1 MSYKQNS
8 NLDKESSSEDDQER
22 REQNDPAPKS
32 YYYDDSTGYEI
43 YKDEG
48 VDDEEAEDAK
58 TAAGLDPLRSE
69 IVRSS
74 AFRRFASSHDRT
86 A

>member
-1 MSYKQNS
+1 MSDKQNS
-8 NLDKESSSEDDQER
+8 IPDKEPPTEDDQER
-22 REQNDPAPKS
+22 HEQNDPASKS

-58 TAAGLDPLRSE
+58 TAA
-69 IVRSS
+69 
-74 AFRRFASSHDRT
+74 AFTR
-86 A
+86 